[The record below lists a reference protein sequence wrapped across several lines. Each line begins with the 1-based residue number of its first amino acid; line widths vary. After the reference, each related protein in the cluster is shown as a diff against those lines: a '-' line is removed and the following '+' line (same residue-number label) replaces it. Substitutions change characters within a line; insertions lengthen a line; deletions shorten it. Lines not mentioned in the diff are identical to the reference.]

1 MTAERLKRARRT
13 ILLFLWWV
21 AIALFAG
28 YRLIAEA
35 EILLNMNTMR
45 RLVEKK
51 VEDSLHISLTAGKG
65 GISVVGGV
73 GLSFNA
79 VSLRTKTGF
88 SLSAEKVN
96 ILLTPIRMIRGDG
109 WIERI
114 CLIKPRLTI
123 DLTAPSGDDI
133 TTNADIEIL
142 DPHLTIITKT
152 GSITAEGGMNA
163 RLRFGSQGGLPFSG
177 EADFDNAAITFNTSS
192 LAIAGSIRSNGSD
205 LTTSGLMLTTGDLK
219 VSIAGTYTF
228 SPRRTFAG
236 SIAISGLR
244 IGGLG
249 NGSGILAAILRDL
262 EGSADFTASNITLLG
277 VPIARASARLSARG
291 GTLSANNLTAAGPFL
306 SGSGGIV
313 IHPPSPTQFDVTFS
327 LKNYPIDSLIAQA
340 ASSTR
345 WIEGTMHL
353 EGRVW
358 GNTASLNGDLSFSS
372 FDGRIMKY
380 EFLSKLFSVMNL
392 YRLLTGG
399 LSDLKEHGFPYR
411 SMVSDVKIWDGL
423 VSFNDFLLESNRMK
437 ISAYGTFSMK
447 SGLLDAYLGIQPLE
461 TVDKIISI
469 IPLIGWLMSKK
480 EGGFFITYLKISGK
494 PDNPTVMP
502 VPFKGLSK
510 NISGLLMRTIML
522 PHTVITKPS
531 RLVPGIKEK

>member
-1 MTAERLKRARRT
+1 MTADRLKRVRRT

-21 AIALFAG
+21 TIALFAG

-35 EILLNMNTMR
+35 EILLNMKMMR
-45 RLVEKK
+45 RLIEKK
-51 VEDSLHISLTAGKG
+51 VEESLHVSLTAGKG
-65 GISVVGGV
+65 GISVGGGV
-73 GLSFNA
+73 GVSFNA
-79 VSLRTKTGF
+79 VSLRTETGF

-96 ILLTPIRMIRGDG
+96 IVLSPIRMIHGDG

-123 DLTAPSGDDI
+123 DLTTPGGEDVS
-133 TTNADIEIL
+133 TNADIEIV

-152 GSITAEGGMNA
+152 CSIAAEGGMNA
-163 RLRFGSQGGLPFSG
+163 WIRLESQGGLPFSG
-177 EADFDNAAITFNTSS
+177 EADFDNASITFNTSS
-192 LAIAGSIRSNGSD
+192 LTIDGSIRSNGGA
-205 LTTSGLMLTTGDLK
+205 LTTSGLVLTTGGTK

-228 SPRRTFAG
+228 SPRCTFAG

-244 IGGLG
+244 IGGQG
-249 NGSGILAAILRDL
+249 DGSGILGAILHDL
-262 EGSADFTASNITLLG
+262 EGSADFTASNISLLG
-277 VPIARASARLSARG
+277 VPIARASAILSARA
-291 GTLSANNLTAAGPFL
+291 GTLSVQNLTAAGPFL

-313 IHPPSPTQFDVTFS
+313 IHPPFPTWFDVTFS

-345 WIEGTMHL
+345 WIEGTMQL

-358 GNTASLNGDLSFSS
+358 GNTASLNGDLNFAS

-380 EFLSKLFSVMNL
+380 EFLSKLFGVMNL

-399 LSDLKEHGFPYR
+399 LSDLKERGFPYR
-411 SMVSDVKIWDGL
+411 SMASEIKIRDGL
-423 VSFNDFLLESNRMK
+423 VSFDQFLLESNRMK

-447 SGLLDAYLGIQPLE
+447 SGLLDVYLGIQPLE

-469 IPLIGWLMSKK
+469 IPVIGWLMSKK

-494 PDNPTVMP
+494 PENPTVMP
-502 VPFKGLSK
+502 VPFKGLAK
-510 NISGLLMRTIML
+510 NISGLLMRTITL
-522 PHTVITKPS
+522 PHTIITKPG